1 MTEKELIG
9 KIQELRQIK
18 PRKDWVLSVKTQ
30 ILGPSPGLRAS
41 ETPGFTFFPYFKPA
55 LAGLVSVFVLF
66 GLFGFS
72 QNSVPGSFLYSI
84 KKITE
89 KSQSFFVSDEGKT
102 DFSFNLADKRLEELT
117 RIAENNQVKNLPQ
130 AITEVQASIS
140 EAVKNLSSSDQKT
153 LESLA
158 ELGKNKQIAEQILA
172 VQIDSEE
179 LDNAYINLTES
190 LIQDLETRTLT
201 EEKQEILSQMKELFE
216 LGDYQ
221 QALEFYLVNQQ

>member
-18 PRKDWVLSVKTQ
+18 PRKDWVLSNKAS
-30 ILGPSPGLRAS
+30 ILG
-41 ETPGFTFFPYFKPA
+41 ENTGFVFFPYFKPA
-55 LAGLVSVFVLF
+55 LAGLVCVFTF
-66 GLFGFS
+66 IGLFGFS
-72 QNSVPGSFLYSI
+72 QDSVPGSLLYSI

-89 KSQSFFVSDEGKT
+89 KGQSFFVSDEGKT
-102 DFSFNLADKRLEELT
+102 DFALNLADKRLEELT
-117 RIAENNQVKNLPQ
+117 RIAESNQVKNLPQ

-140 EAVKNLSSSDQKT
+140 EAVKNLSGSDQKT
-153 LESLA
+153 LEKLA

-172 VQIDSEE
+172 AQIDSED
-179 LDNAYINLTES
+179 LDNAYMNLTES

-201 EEKQEILSQMKELFE
+201 EEQQEILSQMKKLFE

-221 QALEFYLVNQQ
+221 QVLELYLTNQQ

>member
-18 PRKDWVLSVKTQ
+18 PRKDWVLSNKVSL
-30 ILGPSPGLRAS
+30 LG
-41 ETPGFTFFPYFKPA
+41 EDTGFTFFPYFKPA
-55 LAGLVSVFVLF
+55 LVGLVSVFVLF

-72 QNSVPGSFLYSI
+72 QNSVPGNFLYSI

-102 DFSFNLADKRLEELT
+102 DFAFNLADKRMEELT
-117 RIAENNQVKNLPQ
+117 RIAGNNQVKNLPQ

-140 EAVKNLSSSDQKT
+140 EAVKNLSSSDQKD
-153 LESLA
+153 LEKLA

-172 VQIDSEE
+172 AQIDSEE
-179 LDNAYINLTES
+179 LDNAYTTTTDS
-190 LIQDLETRTLT
+190 LIKDLETRTLT
-201 EEKQEILSQMKELFE
+201 EEQREILIQMKELFE
-216 LGDYQ
+216 AGEYQ
-221 QALEFYLVNQQ
+221 QVLELYLTNQQ